1 MPTSA
6 PEFEAL
12 ILAGGES
19 RRMGRNKSLLPYGGV
34 TLIEHILNQLRTVTP
49 VIRISTNDGAAF
61 SHLHLPLVPDLVP
74 GQGPLMGIA
83 SGLVS
88 ATRPWVL
95 VVATDIPELPLDILP
110 ELWAASDGHRCVVP
124 RDETGRLQPHFGL
137 YHRELGDSMLDMLG
151 QGRRG
156 LVDFA
161 LCAGAATV
169 PLASARLLNLNDLAA
184 FEAAREGLSGR
195 Q

>member
-1 MPTSA
+1 MPPSA

-19 RRMGRNKSLLPYGGV
+19 RRMGRNKSLLPYRGG
-34 TLIEHILNQLRTVTP
+34 TLIDHILNQLRTVTA
-49 VIRISTNDGAAF
+49 VIRISTNDAATF
-61 SHLHLPLVPDLVP
+61 AHLQVPLVPDIAP

-83 SGLVS
+83 SGLKS

-95 VVATDIPELPLDILP
+95 VVATDIPELPLDLLP
-110 ELWAASDGHRCVVP
+110 EMWSAVAGHRSVVP
-124 RDETGRLQPHFGL
+124 RDETGQLQPHFGL
-137 YHRELGDSMLDMLG
+137 YHRELGESMLDMLG

-156 LVDFA
+156 LIDFSRYA
-161 LCAGAATV
+161 DSATV
-169 PLASARLLNLNDLAA
+169 PLPAARLLNLNDLEA
-184 FEAAREGLSGR
+184 FEAARKDPETR